1 MATSWVEEGSPL
13 DDYLNGELAMA
24 LAALIQDMTEN
35 DVRDTTTDTDEPN
48 GERASRYESRT
59 SQTSVADLSASEP

>member
-24 LAALIQDMTEN
+24 LAVLTQGMTEDS
-35 DVRDTTTDTDEPN
+35 DVPDTTTDTDETN
-48 GERASRYESRT
+48 GERASRAT
-59 SQTSVADLSASEP
+59 EPHEPNKCR